1 MQIQSVFW
9 IYQRF
14 ILTVGRLYHHLTC
27 IRNFCLSLY
36 RDWRMTDLDSNFYW
50 VQVPSMCLL
59 VISSSNS
66 REGNGIPLQCSCLEN
81 PRDGEPGGL
90 LSLGLHRVRHDWS
103 NLAAAAAVLTQTS
116 YSIPTMPLF
125 IYFFKLEANYF
136 IILWWFLPYI
146 NMNQPCVPHPE
157 PPSHLPPYPI
167 PQGHPSAPALSSLS
181 HASNLDWWSV
191 SHMIVYMFQCYSLK
205 SSHPRLLP
213 QSPTACSLYLCLFCC
228 LAY

>member
-1 MQIQSVFW
+1 MINLNMQIQSVFW

-50 VQVPSMCLL
+50 VRVPSMCLL

-103 NLAAAAAVLTQTS
+103 NLAAATEMVLTKIYLSNASVIEKNHRTFLTPLWVLTS
-116 YSIPTMPLF
+116 PL
-125 IYFFKLEANYF
+125 
-136 IILWWFLPYI
+136 
-146 NMNQPCVPHPE
+146 C
-157 PPSHLPPYPI
+157 
-167 PQGHPSAPALSSLS
+167 
-181 HASNLDWWSV
+181 
-191 SHMIVYMFQCYSLK
+191 
-205 SSHPRLLP
+205 
-213 QSPTACSLYLCLFCC
+213 
-228 LAY
+228 

>member
-50 VQVPSMCLL
+50 VRVPSMCLL

-81 PRDGEPGGL
+81 PRDGKPGGL
-90 LSLGLHRVRHDWS
+90 LSLGSHRVGHDWS
-103 NLAAAAAVLTQTS
+103 NLAAAAAAAC
-116 YSIPTMPLF
+116 Y
-125 IYFFKLEANYF
+125 FKLQKECMLIRRRKGRRRARNKVGRTRKYKRNTNTYLLYF
-136 IILWWFLPYI
+136 Y
-146 NMNQPCVPHPE
+146 
-157 PPSHLPPYPI
+157 
-167 PQGHPSAPALSSLS
+167 
-181 HASNLDWWSV
+181 
-191 SHMIVYMFQCYSLK
+191 YS
-205 SSHPRLLP
+205 
-213 QSPTACSLYLCLFCC
+213 
-228 LAY
+228 